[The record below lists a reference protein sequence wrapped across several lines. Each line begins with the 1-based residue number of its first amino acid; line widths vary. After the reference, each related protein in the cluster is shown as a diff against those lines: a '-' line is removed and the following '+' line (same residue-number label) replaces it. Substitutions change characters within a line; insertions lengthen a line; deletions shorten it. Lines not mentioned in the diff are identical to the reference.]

1 MEGYTCPRC
10 NYNTVY
16 KNDFRRHLSIK
27 KLCELKN
34 IFPLLGSC
42 KPRRRSKKVSFVTA
56 DGKRVSFTP
65 KKKRSSSKT
74 PPHLKKYTNRMKE
87 LGEMY
92 RDGEFGNMTWKQVV
106 KKYMSKSSSRRRRF
120 SKRRSSRRRKFS
132 KRR

>member
-1 MEGYTCPRC
+1 M
-10 NYNTVY
+10 
-16 KNDFRRHLSIK
+16 
-27 KLCELKN
+27 
-34 IFPLLGSC
+34 
-42 KPRRRSKKVSFVTA
+42 PRRRSRRRSIKVSFVTA

-106 KKYMSKSSSRRRRF
+106 KKYMSKSSSRRRSSRRRRF
-120 SKRRSSRRRKFS
+120 SKRR
-132 KRR
+132 